1 MVAYTLRMNKAIVVK
16 ALQEAVK
23 MGSTISA
30 LLRSLA
36 RMLRPRD
43 RRWDMEIAI
52 MVGSIINNLGR

>member
-1 MVAYTLRMNKAIVVK
+1 MNKAIVVK